1 MTRNALA
8 VETRFFAL
16 RGHFVWNIMR
26 ELERMREKL
35 ESVTINGYKSIQNL
49 EAFPLRDLNVIVGS
63 NGAGKSNFISFFK
76 LLHSFVGDYLNEFV
90 KNQGGADA
98 VLYNG
103 VKNTPE
109 MRFEL
114 MFGQRGY
121 RFSLQPTLENL
132 LVSSGEARFYAPA
145 AHPWWSLGASMTE
158 RCRMAMEATGN
169 YSDTKYSKPVY
180 QTIMSWKMYH
190 FHDTSNTAGMRRYAM
205 VEDNDRLRYNASN
218 IAPYVLRLREEFPV
232 AYKRLVD
239 TVKFVLPTFDDFLLK
254 VVQFGPESKVALSWR
269 QKGSDYPMQPYH
281 LSDGSIRFICLA
293 AALLQPEPPDLII
306 LDEPELGL
314 HPAAIAILAELIIT
328 ASKSSQLIVATQSP
342 LLLDA
347 FEAEDIIVASQKDGV
362 SCFKRLD
369 SESLRVWL
377 DRYSMGE
384 LWVKNVIEGGPEYV

>member
-1 MTRNALA
+1 M
-8 VETRFFAL
+8 
-16 RGHFVWNIMR
+16 G
-26 ELERMREKL
+26 EKL
-35 ESVTINGYKSIQNL
+35 ESVTIKGYKSIQDL

-63 NGAGKSNFISFFK
+63 NGAGKSNFISFFR
-76 LLHSFVGDYLNEFV
+76 LLHSFVGGYLNEFV
-90 KNQGGADA
+90 QNQGGADA

-103 VKNTPE
+103 VKSTPE

-114 MFGQRGY
+114 KFGQRGY
-121 RFSLQPTLENL
+121 RFSLQPSLENL
-132 LVSSGEARFYAPA
+132 FVSSGEARFYAPA
-145 AHPWWSLGASMTE
+145 NHQWWDLGASMTE
-158 RCRMAMEATGN
+158 RCRMATEATGN

-180 QTIMSWKMYH
+180 QTIMSWRMYH

-205 VEDNDRLRYNASN
+205 VEDNARLRYNASN

-293 AALLQPEPPDLII
+293 ASLLQPEPPDLIV

-314 HPAAIAILAELIIT
+314 HPAAIDILAELITT

-347 FEAEDIIVASQKDGV
+347 FEAEDIIIASQKDGA
-362 SCFKRLD
+362 SRFKRLD